1 MILEETQMEIL
12 VVTLAVCMILSLSYV
27 FFSKDAKRKKAVE
40 YEKNLLLRDF
50 YKQEIKHMEI
60 LQLEGIGNDENS
72 DFEFKQAVKRINLP
86 NDIRVQIYD

>member
-1 MILEETQMEIL
+1 MEIL
-12 VVTLAVCMILSLSYV
+12 VVTLAVCMILILSYV
-27 FFSKDAKRKKAVE
+27 LFSKDAKRKKAVE

-50 YKQEIKHMEI
+50 YKQEINHMEI
-60 LQLEGIGNDENS
+60 LQLEGIGNDGGS